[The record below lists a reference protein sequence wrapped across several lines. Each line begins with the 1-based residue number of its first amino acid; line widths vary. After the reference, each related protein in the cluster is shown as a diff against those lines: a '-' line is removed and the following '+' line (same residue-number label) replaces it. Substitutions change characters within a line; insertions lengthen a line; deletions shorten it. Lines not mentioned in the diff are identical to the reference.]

1 MEIAE
6 AGAVAQRPAGLAHPS
21 IVMVRLSVH
30 GTPTKDDS
38 DTVLEKMEAADAE
51 GAEGDAKETSRL
63 LFTDDAPDPCLS
75 AEPRPAS
82 PDTAAQQIL
91 SESAKARFVEVIYWR
106 DVTLTASVFVAVNVM
121 MILLHTLRVTVLS
134 LLANTMLLAIL
145 ISAMYHSLAWCH
157 KVVTDRDF
165 SLQRFVAVDLS
176 RVAIA
181 LAAPPPAIA
190 CQVGARP
197 CRPLAPL
204 APEPSADFPARLRQ
218 ATIGRLAGA
227 LEGGTNYLL
236 VLAWRAVM
244 LHSLAATAKV
254 FIAAYFLAH
263 LGHTLDAFQILWIV
277 FWLTFT
283 LPYAW
288 ALRPRAVDEWLTV
301 ARVRTRRAWAAC
313 LNQLVRRDPEIDSA
327 RTGARGPRVP
337 PRSESGQ
344 CPASAPG
351 D

>member
-1 MEIAE
+1 
-6 AGAVAQRPAGLAHPS
+6 
-21 IVMVRLSVH
+21 MVRFSVH

-38 DTVLEKMEAADAE
+38 DTVLEKMEAANAE
-51 GAEGDAKETSRL
+51 DAEGDAKETSRL
-63 LFTDDAPDPCLS
+63 LFTDDAPDPYLS

-82 PDTAAQQIL
+82 PWASPDTRIL

-145 ISAMYHSLAWCH
+145 ISATYHSLAWCH

-176 RVAIA
+176 RVATA

-254 FIAAYFLAH
+254 FVAAYFLAS
-263 LGHTLDAFQILWIV
+263 LGHTLDAFQILWIL

-283 LPYAW
+283 LPFAW
-288 ALRPRAVDEWLTV
+288 ALRPRAVDEWLAV
-301 ARVRTRRAWAAC
+301 ARVRTHRAWAAC
-313 LNQLVRRDPEIDSA
+313 LNQLVR
-327 RTGARGPRVP
+327 
-337 PRSESGQ
+337 
-344 CPASAPG
+344 
-351 D
+351 